1 MASKKITITVPEEL
15 VEAARELTDNVS
27 GYIAEAFAR
36 KIRNDLLAEE
46 VRRYEESHGAFTDEE
61 RAEADALLH
70 RDQLPGERA
79 A

>member
-27 GYIAEAFAR
+27 GYVAEAFAR

-46 VRRYEESHGAFTDEE
+46 VRRYEDEHGAFTDQE

-70 RDQLPGERA
+70 GEPMSKDRA